1 VLIIFEGAVPLLLA
15 ARYHPLSA
23 EVSEFQPNRG
33 SLMLKKMLTTGVV
46 ALFAAASVMAGAD
59 SNSSSNPKVSPAD
72 QVQFQQKTVE
82 AQMQELQERM
92 FHLAD
97 LTRDTE
103 PDDSSRLLM
112 AVRKAREDLI
122 IEQMR
127 DCIDQL
133 GKVDLSKAA
142 DEQEQIL
149 IKLNEL
155 KKLLTTTDLDLQMQ
169 LDKLKKLNDAIAKLD
184 KGIKEERREQKN
196 TNELATVAQSTPTT
210 NPVAANPNA
219 ATPPAMA
226 APKADQQQNRK
237 ATEAVA
243 QTMKDLGGET
253 AKAGDK
259 LGNAAQSMSL
269 AEGHLGNGHPG
280 QASPLQGQAA
290 EKMEEAKA
298 DLEKQR
304 QKLLDEL
311 EHQVR
316 QQVVTNLQEM
326 LDRQKSIRGA
336 TEAVASHLN
345 TADRE
350 VQLRV
355 KQLSPAET
363 AIVRICGETL
373 ELINTTQFSVALPP
387 ALQEIKTNLMSI
399 SDRMATGA
407 ADLPLVDDQKQVEAD
422 LQNLL
427 DTFKQLASVAAGE
440 CKGGSCKGD
449 KNKILAE
456 LKTLKLLETQ
466 VEKHTEKVDAQRA
479 VADGTPE
486 VQKKIAGVRDEQASV
501 HDAVRKLHEELV
513 GG

>member
-1 VLIIFEGAVPLLLA
+1 MLLIIKKLSAASLVAAFSVAPVLA
-15 ARYHPLSA
+15 ASD
-23 EVSEFQPNRG
+23 
-33 SLMLKKMLTTGVV
+33 
-46 ALFAAASVMAGAD
+46 AGA
-59 SNSSSNPKVSPAD
+59 PKVSPAD

-112 AVRKAREDLI
+112 AFRKAREDLI

-127 DCIDQL
+127 DCIDRL
-133 GKVDLSKAA
+133 GRVDLAKAA

-149 IKLNEL
+149 VKLNEL

-184 KGIKEERREQKN
+184 KGIKEEKREQKN
-196 TNELATVAQSTPTT
+196 TSELAAAKPALSGPLNGPTT
-210 NPVAANPNA
+210 NPSAA
-219 ATPPAMA
+219 AMT

-243 QTMKDLGGET
+243 QTMKDLGAET

-280 QASPLQGQAA
+280 QASPLQGKAA

-298 DLEKQR
+298 DLEKER

-316 QQVVTNLQEM
+316 QQVVANIQEM

-336 TEAVASHLN
+336 TEAVASR
-345 TADRE
+345 AGSDDR
-350 VQLRV
+350 QLQMRV
-355 KQLSPAET
+355 KQLAPAET
-363 AIVRICGETL
+363 AIVRICSETL
-373 ELINTTQFSVALPP
+373 ELINATQFSVALPP
-387 ALQEIKTNLMSI
+387 ALEEIKINCTSI
-399 SDRMATGA
+399 SDRLASASADAT
-407 ADLPLVDDQKQVEAD
+407 LVGDEKQTEAD

-449 KNKILAE
+449 KNKLLAE
-456 LKTLKLLETQ
+456 LKTLKLLQSQ
-466 VEKHTEKVDAQRA
+466 VEKHTEHVDTQRA
-479 VADGTPE
+479 VADASPDL
-486 VQKKIAGVRDEQASV
+486 QKKIVGVRDEQQQV
-501 HDAVRKLHEELV
+501 HQAVQKLRDELT

>member
-1 VLIIFEGAVPLLLA
+1 MFKKIIATGLLGILA
-15 ARYHPLSA
+15 AAPA
-23 EVSEFQPNRG
+23 I
-33 SLMLKKMLTTGVV
+33 
-46 ALFAAASVMAGAD
+46 AATDTA
-59 SNSSSNPKVSPAD
+59 PKVSPAD

-149 IKLNEL
+149 VKLNEL

-184 KGIKEERREQKN
+184 KGIKEERREQKQ
-196 TNELATVAQSTPTT
+196 TGELAKAPMPTT
-210 NPVAANPNA
+210 NPSHNPS
-219 ATPPAMA
+219 AMA

-237 ATEAVA
+237 VTEAVA
-243 QTMKDLGGET
+243 QTMKDLGAET

-290 EKMEEAKA
+290 DKMEEAKA
-298 DLEKQR
+298 DLEKER

-316 QQVVTNLQEM
+316 QQVVANLQEM

-336 TEAVASHLN
+336 TEAVANHLN
-345 TADRE
+345 TSDRE

-355 KQLSPAET
+355 KQLAPAET

-373 ELINTTQFSVALPP
+373 ELIDQTQFSVALPP
-387 ALQEIKTNLMSI
+387 ALEEIKGNCTSI
-399 SDRMATGA
+399 SDRLSTGR
-407 ADLPLVDDQKQVEAD
+407 ADVPLVEDEKQAEQD

-427 DTFKQLASVAAGE
+427 DTFKTLASVPGGE

-449 KNKILAE
+449 KNKLLAE
-456 LKTLKLLETQ
+456 LKTLRLLQTQ
-466 VEKHTEKVDAQRA
+466 VEKHTERVDGQRA
-479 VADGTPE
+479 VVDGTPDM
-486 VQKKIAGVRDEQASV
+486 QQKIAGVRDEQATV
-501 HDAVRKLHEELV
+501 HQAVQKLHDELT

>member
-1 VLIIFEGAVPLLLA
+1 
-15 ARYHPLSA
+15 
-23 EVSEFQPNRG
+23 
-33 SLMLKKMLTTGVV
+33 MLKKMMGVCLISCLTAGPLLAATDAPPAKPVV
-46 ALFAAASVMAGAD
+46 AALD
-59 SNSSSNPKVSPAD
+59 SNPKVTPAE
-72 QVQFQQKTVE
+72 QVQFQEKTVE
-82 AQMQELQERM
+82 AQMKELQERM
-92 FHLAD
+92 YHLAD

-127 DCIDQL
+127 DCIAQL
-133 GKVDLSKAA
+133 GKLDLSKAA

-196 TNELATVAQSTPTT
+196 TGELAKANAPTT
-210 NPVAANPNA
+210 NPTA
-219 ATPPAMA
+219 ATAMA
-226 APKADQQQNRK
+226 APKADQQTNRK
-237 ATEAVA
+237 ATESIA
-243 QTMKDLGGET
+243 QTMKDLGGES

-269 AEGHLGNGHPG
+269 AEGYLGNGRPG

-290 EKMEEAKA
+290 DKMEEAKA
-298 DLEKQR
+298 DLEKER

-316 QQVVTNLQEM
+316 AQVVANIQEM

-336 TEAVASHLN
+336 TEAVAKRADTS
-345 TADRE
+345 DRE
-350 VQLRV
+350 LQLRV

-363 AIVRICGETL
+363 AVVRICGETL
-373 ELINTTQFSVALPP
+373 ELVNQTQFSVALPP
-387 ALQEIKTNLMSI
+387 ALEQIKANCTSI
-399 SDRMATGA
+399 SDRLASGN
-407 ADLPLVDDQKQVEAD
+407 ADLPLVQDQKQVEDD

-427 DTFKQLASVAAGE
+427 DTFKQLASVPGGE

-449 KNKILAE
+449 KNKLLAE
-456 LKTLKLLETQ
+456 LKTLKLLQTQ
-466 VEKHTEKVDAQRA
+466 VEKKTERVDSQRA

-486 VQKKIAGVRDEQASV
+486 VQAKITGVHDDQESV
-501 HDAVRKLHEELV
+501 HVAIEKLHDELV
-513 GG
+513 GQ